1 MHGTTHRPHR
11 KSFKPPTDHHQST
24 MSIWKEATPEETDR
38 IIEKLA
44 RAIIEREMDMPA
56 TLLLGSLRPVSYFG
70 GQMLRFFLAPFTPLL
85 GDLPYE
91 YIYVLEQ
98 PENVKRLIR
107 RVDEL
112 REEKETKK
120 RDDKDKT
127 PKGEEPKS

>member
-1 MHGTTHRPHR
+1 
-11 KSFKPPTDHHQST
+11 

-44 RAIIEREMDMPA
+44 RMVIERELDVPA
-56 TLLLGSLRPVSYFG
+56 ILLLGSLRPVSYFG
-70 GQMLRFFLAPFTPLL
+70 GQMLRFFIAPFAPLL

-91 YIYVLEQ
+91 YIHVLEQ

-112 REEKETKK
+112 REEEEARKREDKGKKPKDETK
-120 RDDKDKT
+120 
-127 PKGEEPKS
+127 S